1 METQR
6 PQIAKAFLR
15 KKNRAREIRL
25 SDFRLYCKATDIK
38 TVLYWY
44 KNRNIDQWNRIQSPE
59 ISPDPY
65 SQLICD
71 I

>member
-6 PQIAKAFLR
+6 SQIAKAFLR

-25 SDFRLYCKATDIK
+25 SDFRIYCKATDIK

-44 KNRNIDQWNRIQSPE
+44 KNRNIDQWNRI
-59 ISPDPY
+59 
-65 SQLICD
+65 
-71 I
+71 